1 MNEQEQIP
9 DITDAVDETKAQQA
23 DNGIYTTPDVYQTQT
38 GQDVYGTPNAEAEV
52 TRHDTGGMFSGD
64 QSKNQAGGQ
73 QYGGGSQYN
82 GDNMQYG
89 SGWYANGNNPYSGGQ
104 YDSSRYANG
113 NNPYNGGQYTN
124 GNNQYYGGQY
134 QYGNNQYQNPYGASP
149 YGNNPY
155 SPYATPPAKKHTGL
169 IIGVIITGAIL
180 FLIAVFT
187 LFYHILDRAIERK
200 EINDIIDYY
209 DSEMNHDDEDYHG
222 NNYDNDYNDNN
233 YNDDNYGH
241 HNDDYDY
248 HDGHHYDYDD
258 DYHDNYGYYDDY
270 DDDEYYT
277 LHDDIKENLSYA
289 IEWEYYEYEPDDSDV
304 IIVID
309 YPVVVGNRV
318 PNLDRINEVLADEV
332 AVFTEYYED
341 EYANYMYGEDSY
353 FYATATGYVTYMSE
367 DVLSVVF
374 SETIYSDYYD
384 SIYCYSI
391 NIDMRD
397 GIIMD
402 NTDIITVD
410 DDFSVDFRY
419 RSDRQ
424 NGNAVEWA
432 SDQEIT
438 EFLTSPENLI
448 IYYVPQGMEIGFN
461 YDEGWITVTYHDYED
476 FLKIF

>member
-9 DITDAVDETKAQQA
+9 GMTDAVDETNTQQT

-38 GQDVYGTPNAEAEV
+38 GQDVYGTPDTEAAH
-52 TRHDTGGMFSGD
+52 HDTGGMFSGD
-64 QSKNQAGGQ
+64 QPKNRIDGQ
-73 QYGGGSQYN
+73 QYGG
-82 GDNMQYG
+82 NMQYG
-89 SGWYANGNNPYSGGQ
+89 SGQYANGNNPYNGGQYAGGQYANGNNPYSGGQ
-104 YDSSRYANG
+104 YAGGQYANG
-113 NNPYNGGQYTN
+113 NNQYN
-124 GNNQYYGGQY
+124 GGQY
-134 QYGNNQYQNPYGASP
+134 QYGNNQYQNSYQTNP

-169 IIGVIITGAIL
+169 IIGVIIAGVIL
-180 FLIAVFT
+180 FLIAIFA
-187 LFYHILDRAIERK
+187 LFYHILDRAIEKK
-200 EINDIIDYY
+200 EVNDIIDYY
-209 DSEMNHDDEDYHG
+209 DSENHNNDEDYHG
-222 NNYDNDYNDNN
+222 NNYDNDNN
-233 YNDDNYGH
+233 YYHGYNDDDYGH

-248 HDGHHYDYDD
+248 HDGYHYDYDD
-258 DYHDNYGYYDDY
+258 DYHDNYGYYDEY

-277 LHDDIKENLSYA
+277 LHDDIKENLSYS

-304 IIVID
+304 LILID
-309 YPVVVGNRV
+309 YPVIIGNRV

-341 EYANYMYGEDSY
+341 EYANYMYGEDNY

-374 SETIYSDYYD
+374 SEMIYSDYYD
-384 SIYCYSI
+384 SAYCYSI

-438 EFLTSPENLI
+438 EFLTSPGNLI

-461 YDEGWITVTYHDYED
+461 YDEGWVTVTYHDYED